1 MWQLRVLH
9 QYRVTVH
16 GHDSS
21 FLICLAC
28 ATSLRR
34 YMLICDEAH
43 YMQNLA
49 AKRTKAALELAEGA
63 EAVILATGTPVLSRS
78 CRAFSAGQ

>member
-1 MWQLRVLH
+1 
-9 QYRVTVH
+9 
-16 GHDSS
+16 
-21 FLICLAC
+21 
-28 ATSLRR
+28 
-34 YMLICDEAH
+34 MLICDEAH

-78 CRAFSAGQ
+78 CRAFSARQ